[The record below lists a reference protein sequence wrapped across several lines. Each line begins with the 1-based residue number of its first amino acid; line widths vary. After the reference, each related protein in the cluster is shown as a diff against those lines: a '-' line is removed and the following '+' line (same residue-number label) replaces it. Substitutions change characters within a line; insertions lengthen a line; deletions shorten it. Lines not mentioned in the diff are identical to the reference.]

1 MNEMYNGQQD
11 MSRQDE
17 QPWSAVETKQNKT
30 KVITFRKQMR
40 ERKNSV
46 QKKYI

>member
-11 MSRQDE
+11 MNRQDE

-30 KVITFRKQMR
+30 K
-40 ERKNSV
+40 
-46 QKKYI
+46 QKLFHAENR

>member
-11 MSRQDE
+11 MNRQDE

-30 KVITFRKQMR
+30 KVIPCRKQVR
-40 ERKNSV
+40 EKRNSV